1 MNKKILMLIILCF
14 FVFFSCSA
22 EKKDWKNAESENTI
36 AAYEAYLKTYP
47 QGKYADSA
55 NAGIEE
61 LVWQST
67 LKDNTI
73 NGYEAYLKTYPQG
86 KYADS
91 ANAGIEELVWQSTL
105 KDNTING
112 YEAYLKTYPQGKYA
126 NSASNKINEIWS
138 QAALNASKQ
147 TKEVILTTKA
157 SSGTLSVI
165 PYGRNKLITIFNP
178 QVFVGNRI
186 KMSYKLEKSMEEKP
200 VLVASFTEA
209 NIAAMTS
216 RYYYFEYPNLNMR
229 YDMSEKTITFNPNP
243 GDWVFGKTKVSI
255 YFITKKDLESLS
267 KDVRYKA
274 VSNVITLY
282 LNY

>member
-1 MNKKILMLIILCF
+1 MSKKILVPVFLCF

-36 AAYEAYLKTYP
+36 AAYEAYLETYP

-55 NAGIEE
+55 KAGIEE
-61 LVWQST
+61 LVWQSS
-67 LKDNTI
+67 LKENNI
-73 NGYEAYLKTYPQG
+73 NSYEAYLETYPQGKYADSAKAGIEELVWQSSLKENNINSYEGYLKTYPQG

-91 ANAGIEELVWQSTL
+91 AS
-105 KDNTING
+105 K
-112 YEAYLKTYPQGKYA
+112 
-126 NSASNKINEIWS
+126 KINEIWL
-138 QAALNASKQ
+138 QAALNASKE

-157 SSGTLSVI
+157 SSGILSVI
-165 PYGRNKLITIFNP
+165 PYARNKLITIFNP
-178 QVFVGNRI
+178 QVFVGNRV

-200 VLVASFTEA
+200 VLIASFTEA

-216 RYYYFEYPNLNMR
+216 SFYYFKYSNLNMR
-229 YDMSEKTITFNPNP
+229 YDMSEKTITFNPKP
-243 GDWVFGKTKVSI
+243 QDWVFGKTKVSI
-255 YFITKKDLESLS
+255 YFMMKEDLDS